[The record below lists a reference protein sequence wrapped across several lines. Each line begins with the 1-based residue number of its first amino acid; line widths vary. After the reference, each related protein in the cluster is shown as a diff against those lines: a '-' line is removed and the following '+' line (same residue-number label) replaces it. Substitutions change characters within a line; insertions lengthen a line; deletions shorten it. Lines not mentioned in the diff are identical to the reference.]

1 MRRIASSLLLM
12 TLLVTVA
19 LGPSGCVALGIT
31 PTPEPVVLKFAVAE
45 DVMPIQRLVDEFH
58 AQYPWITVQFYQTSA
73 LGGNSVQQWVRS
85 GDVDVFR
92 TSREA
97 MAWIDDDLL
106 KPIDDMHLD
115 DFQEI
120 RDDYYGGLWESLSQ
134 EGVQFGVPAGI
145 DVYVAFVN
153 TDQAE
158 SLGVALPAEDWELFD
173 FIEVAT
179 AMNLWDPGQMSDN
192 ALFGFGTDPEGM
204 DPLVFVYMRG
214 GAIVDDIENP
224 RQALLDDPLTIEAT
238 QTYADLF
245 TRYQL
250 SPTPQV
256 AGRIFPRGG
265 IYEAQVRGR
274 CGVWFNWFSQR
285 GGGTGMLE
293 WQSGWKMYNLP
304 RDRADMAMGNVEG
317 YYLSAKTAHPEEALI
332 WIRFLADRWDAAGNM
347 LPPRLSHQQNDSYRQ
362 TLGEELTAVVDAFPR
377 NIIFLPGG
385 FTPELEAIGG
395 AYYSALGKVIAQDAD
410 AYNELQE
417 AQMRVSTILE

>member
-1 MRRIASSLLLM
+1 
-12 TLLVTVA
+12 
-19 LGPSGCVALGIT
+19 
-31 PTPEPVVLKFAVAE
+31 
-45 DVMPIQRLVDEFH
+45 
-58 AQYPWITVQFYQTSA
+58 
-73 LGGNSVQQWVRS
+73 
-85 GDVDVFR
+85 
-92 TSREA
+92 
-97 MAWIDDDLL
+97 
-106 KPIDDMHLD
+106 
-115 DFQEI
+115 
-120 RDDYYGGLWESLSQ
+120 
-134 EGVQFGVPAGI
+134 
-145 DVYVAFVN
+145 
-153 TDQAE
+153 
-158 SLGVALPAEDWELFD
+158 
-173 FIEVAT
+173 
-179 AMNLWDPGQMSDN
+179 
-192 ALFGFGTDPEGM
+192 
-204 DPLVFVYMRG
+204 
-214 GAIVDDIENP
+214 
-224 RQALLDDPLTIEAT
+224 
-238 QTYADLF
+238 
-245 TRYQL
+245 
-250 SPTPQV
+250 
-256 AGRIFPRGG
+256 G